1 MEINKKQLEQY
12 RKWKESG
19 QTPESK
25 EQEKWTYLIEV
36 TYKDTHNSEVVTIT
50 TSDVNW
56 SMNEYQRNR
65 KPLEYEIIDWKRERD
80 SRMLQDERD
89 TE

>member
-1 MEINKKQLEQY
+1 MEINKKPLEQY

-19 QTPESK
+19 NTPESA

-36 TYKDTHNSEVVTIT
+36 TYKSTHNSEVVTIT

-65 KPLEYEIIDWKRERD
+65 KPFEYEIIDWKRERD
-80 SRMLQDERD
+80 MRMLQDERD

>member
-1 MEINKKQLEQY
+1 MEINKKPLEQY
-12 RKWKESG
+12 RKWKEG
-19 QTPESK
+19 NTPESK
-25 EQEKWTYLIEV
+25 EQKEKWTYLIEV

-65 KPLEYEIIDWKRERD
+65 KPFEYEIIDWKRYGNMRK
-80 SRMLQDERD
+80 LQDERD